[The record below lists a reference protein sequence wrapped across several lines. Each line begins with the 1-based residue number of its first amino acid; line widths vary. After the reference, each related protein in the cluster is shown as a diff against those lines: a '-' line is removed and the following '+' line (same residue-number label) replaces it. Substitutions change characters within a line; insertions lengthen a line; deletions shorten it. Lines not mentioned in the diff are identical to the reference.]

1 MKSDAYTKAVLT
13 IIAASLVWLCAMN
26 TGRPLSAQQTVGF
39 GGVTPQP
46 VFIVGW
52 GTIDEKGM
60 ASVTMVQDR
69 GVRRSDPNVPV
80 KLVAVPA
87 GPLDVRLP
95 YTDQSP
101 LPVRLD
107 YTDKSPMPVGVTR
120 IKPAAEWEPIRS
132 AAEPEPTRSKPGGR

>member
-1 MKSDAYTKAVLT
+1 MRSDAYTKAVLT
-13 IIAASLVWLCAMN
+13 VIAACLVWLCAMN
-26 TGRPLSAQQTVGF
+26 AGRPLSAQQTMQF

-52 GTIDEKGM
+52 GTIDEKGQ

-80 KLVAVPA
+80 KLVGVPA
-87 GPLDVRLP
+87 GPLDVRLH
-95 YTDQSP
+95 YTDQ
-101 LPVRLD
+101 
-107 YTDKSPMPVGVTR
+107 SPMPVGVTR

-132 AAEPEPTRSKPGGR
+132 AAEPEPTRPKPGGR

>member
-1 MKSDAYTKAVLT
+1 MRPDGYTKAVLT
-13 IIAASLVWLCAMN
+13 VIAGCLVWLCAMS
-26 TGRPLSAQQTVGF
+26 TAGPLSAQQTMQF

-52 GTIDEKGM
+52 GTIDDKGL
-60 ASVTMVQDR
+60 ASVAMVQE
-69 GVRRSDPNVPV
+69 GGARRSDPSLPV

-95 YTDQSP
+95 RGPVDVRLNYTDQSP
-101 LPVRLD
+101 L
-107 YTDKSPMPVGVTR
+107 PVGVTR

-132 AAEPEPTRSKPGGR
+132 SAEPEPTRAKPGGR